1 MYVIGDVH
9 GKIDSYNRI
18 TSGLDYSI
26 QLGDMSFMYGRI
38 DADPAHHKF
47 FGGNHDNYSSIHYSP
62 NWIGGRFGPSS
73 LNGQPFYYVEGAFS
87 IDLAYRLMGYV
98 KGESKSWWPQE
109 ELSFSEMNECLKL
122 YGEVKPDILITH
134 TCPTSIEKIVGNPN
148 TLEMYGLGGYISK
161 TNELLQAML
170 DIHRPSVWTFG
181 HFHMS
186 WTKKIGGTEFICLD
200 ELEAVQL

>member
-9 GKIDSYNRI
+9 GKISQYNKLI
-18 TSGLDYSI
+18 TKCDYSL
-26 QLGDMSFMYGRI
+26 QLGDMSLRYDQI
-38 DADPAHHKF
+38 TANPDNHKF
-47 FGGNHDNYSSIHYSP
+47 FGGNHDNYDIIHFCP
-62 NWIGGRFGPSS
+62 NWIGGRFGASS
-73 LNGQPFYYVEGAFS
+73 LNGQPFFYVEGAFS
-87 IDLAYRLMGYV
+87 IDIADRLIEYRQCGRT
-98 KGESKSWWPQE
+98 SWWPQE

-122 YGEVKPDILITH
+122 YGEVKPDIVVTH
-134 TCPTSIEKIVGNPN
+134 TCPTSIEQMVGNQK

-170 DIHRPSVWTFG
+170 DTHSPAVWTFG